1 MRKDLPLPPSKGG
14 KTLSASIGVGADS
27 TVSPSARGG
36 VGGVTSSR
44 GIEGGVVGVLV
55 SSGGEDAP
63 PNDTPAS
70 DDIPDPIKPGGGN

>member
-1 MRKDLPLPPSKGG
+1 MRKDLPLTPLPTGQAGSKGG
-14 KTLSASIGVGADS
+14 KTI
-27 TVSPSARGG
+27 TPSSRGG

-44 GIEGGVVGVLV
+44 GIVGGVVGVLV

-70 DDIPDPIKPGGGN
+70 EDIPDPIKPGGGN